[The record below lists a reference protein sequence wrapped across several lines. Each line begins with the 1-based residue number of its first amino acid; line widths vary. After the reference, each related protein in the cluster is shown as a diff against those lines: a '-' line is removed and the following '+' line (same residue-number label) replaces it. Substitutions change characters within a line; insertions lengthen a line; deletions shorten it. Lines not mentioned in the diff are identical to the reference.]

1 MNMYLNPSDEDIRAN
16 WEIAQLS
23 FKITNGSTNGK
34 IQNLIKQNVVLG
46 NLIHNDE
53 EFQQIIEGFD
63 LLLLYFILLNL

>member
-53 EFQQIIEGFD
+53 EFENVYRFV
-63 LLLLYFILLNL
+63 

>member
-34 IQNLIKQNVVLG
+34 I
-46 NLIHNDE
+46 
-53 EFQQIIEGFD
+53 
-63 LLLLYFILLNL
+63 

>member
-63 LLLLYFILLNL
+63 LHLLYFILLNL